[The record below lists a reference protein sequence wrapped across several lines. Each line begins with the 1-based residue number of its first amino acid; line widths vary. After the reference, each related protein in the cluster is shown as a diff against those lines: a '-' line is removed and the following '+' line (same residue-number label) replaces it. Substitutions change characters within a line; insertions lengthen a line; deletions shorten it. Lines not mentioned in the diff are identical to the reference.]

1 MKTAYHHKQRDRH
14 GTGKPFR
21 QPKPNNKRLRR
32 KRRRHLVTIGL
43 LLILLLCCAMAFS
56 QKNKGSN
63 QIKEKKYATE
73 IQHKTTKEQHP
84 DTPTPS
90 SEAWNLRL
98 VNPWNTLPSDY
109 TVALTQMRSGHSIDE
124 RAYPQLQQMMDDC
137 RAGGLN
143 PLICS
148 SYRTREKQE
157 TLFNNQVNALIA
169 QGYSQVDAKTEAG
182 KSVAVPGTSE
192 HELGL
197 ALDIVDT
204 DNQNLDQSQED
215 TPVQKWLMENSWRYG
230 FILRYPNGKSEIT
243 GIIYEP
249 WHYRYVGKDAAR
261 EIFESG
267 LCLEEYLEV

>member
-56 QKNKGSN
+56 QKNKDSN

-73 IQHKTTKEQHP
+73 IQHKTTKEQQP
-84 DTPTPS
+84 APPS
-90 SEAWNLRL
+90 YEAWNLRL